1 MAGAWRVQT
10 ITGAMTTINPPVEL
24 ADADNQFRLDYI
36 QESASQLGFD
46 YPPVRGR
53 IYTLCLLSPT
63 PQKKHD
69 HLLFLNNTHNR
80 LTAFRPGLPSYR
92 PVPEETFT
100 HSHPS
105 RSSDILYQLPSFT
118 TIHRILFIQF
128 TCLTVLF
135 DNLSPGPLPLG
146 LGPSTSYSMHFFTQ
160 SSSFR
165 STCPYHRSLF
175 CCNTN
180 AMSSISNL
188 SLSAPYLEICL
199 LA

>member
-1 MAGAWRVQT
+1 MACADDYWRNDDDQPARRA
-10 ITGAMTTINPPVEL
+10 GRRRQPV
-24 ADADNQFRLDYI
+24 
-36 QESASQLGFD
+36 
-46 YPPVRGR
+46 PVRLHPGVGQPAR
-53 IYTLCLLSPT
+53 LRLSACTWTHIYTLPPLP